1 MNETMFTC
9 FRASVVGAIV
19 ITVLALFVSATSDSK
34 FCVDQEVM
42 VVRGPFRNR
51 TGKVVRG
58 FSLFPFGWHY
68 IVKTDVGIDSFVERD
83 LKQKLQQD

>member
-9 FRASVVGAIV
+9 LRASVVGAIV
-19 ITVLALFVSATSDSK
+19 ITVLALFVSAKSDSK
-34 FCVDQEVM
+34 FCVGQEVM
-42 VVRGPFRNR
+42 VVRGP
-51 TGKVVRG
+51 
-58 FSLFPFGWHY
+58 WHY